1 MIRPLLVELSYF
13 EGCPHWR
20 ELDARLAAL
29 QREFGFELTHRII
42 RSPEDADDYGFLGSP
57 SVRVNGLDPFASS
70 DAPVGLACRTYETP
84 DGRAGSPTLA
94 QLRSALATAAEA
106 AATEA
111 AATEEGDQSS

>member
-1 MIRPLLVELSYF
+1 MIRPLRVEVSYF

-20 ELDARLAAL
+20 ELDARLVEL
-29 QREFGFELTHRII
+29 RGEFGFELTHRVI
-42 RSPEDADDYGFLGSP
+42 RSTEDADDYGFLGSP
-57 SVRVNGLDPFASS
+57 SVRVNGRDPFASP

-94 QLRSALATAAEA
+94 ELRHALA

-111 AATEEGDQSS
+111 VATEEGDQPS